1 MTHRENAI
9 ERLET
14 AAKETSAAIRAGDFV
29 AMGEL
34 ALRAET
40 ALAELDPQT
49 DATRLTA
56 LRDLAGR
63 NALALQAAAKG
74 IRAARRRLQEVTTV
88 RTGVQTY
95 DNTGKAQ
102 KIGGPA
108 GTLKA
113 RF

>member
-1 MTHRENAI
+1 MTHTQSAI

-14 AAKETSAAIRAGDFV
+14 TAKDTAAAIRAGDFV
-29 AMGEL
+29 AMAEL
-34 ALRAET
+34 AQRAES
-40 ALAELDPQT
+40 ALDDLDPQT
-49 DATRLTA
+49 DAARLTA

-74 IRAARRRLQEVTTV
+74 IRAARRRLLEVTTV
-88 RTGVQTY
+88 RAGVQTY
-95 DNTGKAQ
+95 DNTGKTQ